1 MYSTTVYRLGRV
13 VLIRHSK
20 LVVPTVL
27 HLSTIGVRKI
37 STRAMFQ
44 KAVKDHSGKG
54 FVSAKPLYPNNH
66 KLNTSA
72 FSTTKPPSTLAGAKR
87 KIDMASAGQSALG
100 SLHDAVYFDE
110 NDFDDDDDL
119 DFEILKPGALSQN
132 VETPNLPSQSNHSA
146 NYPTHAARS
155 STAGY
160 IQNTEAQS
168 VSQSDIKYPELPQV
182 DDMPQEQL
190 PPSSIPIPWSSS
202 PPSHHQPL
210 QQKRRKLPWG
220 QEDKGSSCS
229 NPITPAPTKNPST
242 KAEMPWNKTASTV
255 KDEQKELRRI
265 NKKRSNA
272 ADYHLTKPQ
281 ARVAS
286 LFLSE
291 EQKAVLDAVVDR
303 QKSIFFTGSAGT
315 GKSVL
320 MREIIKK
327 LRDKYRKEPDRV
339 AVTAS
344 TGLAAC
350 HIEGV
355 TLHSFAGIGL
365 GKEPAKELVKKVL
378 SFDILP
384 QKLFLTLI
392 R

>member
-1 MYSTTVYRLGRV
+1 M
-13 VLIRHSK
+13 
-20 LVVPTVL
+20 
-27 HLSTIGVRKI
+27 
-37 STRAMFQ
+37 
-44 KAVKDHSGKG
+44 
-54 FVSAKPLYPNNH
+54 
-66 KLNTSA
+66 
-72 FSTTKPPSTLAGAKR
+72 
-87 KIDMASAGQSALG
+87 
-100 SLHDAVYFDE
+100 
-110 NDFDDDDDL
+110 
-119 DFEILKPGALSQN
+119 QN
-132 VETPNLPSQSNHSA
+132 VSQ
-146 NYPTHAARS
+146 P
-155 STAGY
+155 
-160 IQNTEAQS
+160 
-168 VSQSDIKYPELPQV
+168 DIKYPELPQV
-182 DDMPQEQL
+182 DDIPQEQL
-190 PPSSIPIPWSSS
+190 PPSSVPIPWSSS
-202 PPSHHQPL
+202 PPSHYQLP

-220 QEDKGSSCS
+220 QEDNSSSYS
-229 NPITPAPTKNPST
+229 NPITPAPTRKPST

-265 NKKRSNA
+265 NKKRSTA
-272 ADYHLTKPQ
+272 VDYNLTKPQ

-365 GKEPAKELVKKVL
+365 GKEPAKELVKKVP
-378 SFDILP
+378 FI
-384 QKLFLTLI
+384 F
-392 R
+392 